1 MRIASVVCT
10 ISMCVVCVL
19 QAIRLYQ
26 SWKKYGESD
35 EWKKI
40 ESSLELEDRS
50 DSGYNSRKHS

>member
-1 MRIASVVCT
+1 MRIASVACT

-40 ESSLELEDRS
+40 ESSLELEDKNES
-50 DSGYNSRKHS
+50 D

>member
-1 MRIASVVCT
+1 
-10 ISMCVVCVL
+10 MCVVCVL

-40 ESSLELEDRS
+40 ESSLELEE
-50 DSGYNSRKHS
+50 

>member
-1 MRIASVVCT
+1 MRIASVVCAV
-10 ISMCVVCVL
+10 SMCTVCVL
-19 QAIRLYQ
+19 QAIQLFR

-50 DSGYNSRKHS
+50 DSGDDSRKHS

>member
-1 MRIASVVCT
+1 MRIASVVCA
-10 ISMCVVCVL
+10 ISMCIVCVL

-35 EWKKI
+35 KWKKI

-50 DSGYNSRKHS
+50 DSGDDSCKHS